1 MRYHGFILLALTL
14 LAIGCGAPEPGDAP
28 AVAPATDDARLS
40 VYVVNY
46 PLAYFAERVGGDLV
60 DVVFPAPPD
69 GDPAF
74 WVPDADTVSAFQV
87 ADLILLNGA
96 GYAAWVA
103 RVTLPPSRLV
113 NTSMSFQDRYAV
125 VADAVVHSHGPE
137 GEHDH
142 GDTAFTTWLDP
153 TLAIEHA
160 AAIRDAFAAARPE
173 HEAAFAGGFE
183 SLKADL
189 VELDASL
196 EQVTAGQSKTP
207 VLGSHPVYQYLSR
220 RYELNLR
227 SVHFE
232 PDEDPD
238 AQGWQALDEIL
249 AEHPARWML
258 WEAEPLATT
267 AEKLEERGVASVVF
281 DPCGN
286 VPEEGDFLTVMQ
298 RNLSSLQRVLAGS

>member
-1 MRYHGFILLALTL
+1 MRHLGFTLLALTL
-14 LAIGCGAPEPGDAP
+14 LAIGCGAPESGDAP
-28 AVAPATDDARLS
+28 AVAPAAEDARLS

-46 PLAYFAERVGGDLV
+46 PLAYFAERIGGDLV

-74 WVPDADTVSAFQV
+74 WAPDADTVSAYQD

-96 GYAAWVA
+96 GYAAWVD

-113 NTSMSFQDRYAV
+113 NTSMSFKDRYALIE
-125 VADAVVHSHGPE
+125 DAVVHSHGPE

-142 GDTAFTTWLDP
+142 GDTAFTTWLAP

-173 HEAAFAGGFE
+173 HEAVFAGGFE

-189 VELDASL
+189 LELDASL
-196 EQVTAGQSKTP
+196 EQVTAGQSQTP
-207 VLGSHPVYQYLSR
+207 LLGSHPVYQYLSR

-232 PDEDPD
+232 PDEDPGED
-238 AQGWQALDEIL
+238 NWKIL
-249 AEHPARWML
+249 EGILTEHPARWML
-258 WEAEPLATT
+258 WEGEPLRAT
-267 AEKLEERGVASVVF
+267 ADRLEGLGIKSVVYN
-281 DPCGN
+281 PCGN
-286 VPEEGDFLTVMQ
+286 VPDQSDFLTVMQ
-298 RNLSSLQRVLAGS
+298 SNLTNLEPAFAD